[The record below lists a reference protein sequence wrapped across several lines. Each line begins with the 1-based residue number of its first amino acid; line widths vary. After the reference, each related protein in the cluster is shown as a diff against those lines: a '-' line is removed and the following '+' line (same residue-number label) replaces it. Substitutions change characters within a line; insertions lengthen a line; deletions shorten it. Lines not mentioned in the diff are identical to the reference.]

1 MPKHAVKAYGSFIR
15 QTLSKCPD
23 EAAAYSK
30 RLSSVF
36 EGSWIGTTEIITPVN
51 IPCLLSS
58 FQPKSFRLTEIADE
72 YLTFREID
80 QRPPRTAL
88 AVFISLAGDRDVREY
103 TREDAKLFVQM
114 CPSC

>member
-1 MPKHAVKAYGSFIR
+1 MLHIPYTICRLGTYYYNGRVPKRAVKAYGSFIR

-58 FQPKSFRLTEIADE
+58 FQPKSLTLQEYFLIMSAPTRPRWLAFRNLWSRNVA
-72 YLTFREID
+72 
-80 QRPPRTAL
+80 
-88 AVFISLAGDRDVREY
+88 
-103 TREDAKLFVQM
+103 
-114 CPSC
+114 